1 MANILLK
8 NRQLNAAYHYI
19 SIFSFLN
26 STSRLS
32 TIISKFFKILSLD
45 VPDKNGDKRDVALG
59 FGDLDDY
66 TTSTVYF
73 GALIGRCANRIQE
86 AVIKID
92 GKEYNLAKNDGNNHL
107 HGGNKGFDKQ
117 VWHST
122 IKEDEQGEYLELT
135 YLSKDKEEN
144 YPGNLNVTVNYR
156 LNNNNE
162 LVIEYKAK
170 SDKDTVVNLTN
181 HSYFNLAG
189 QESGD
194 ILNHKLKIYGS
205 TITTA
210 DEQSI
215 PRGEIRNIKDTP
227 MDFTEF
233 RVVGESIDDD
243 YDQLNNGHGYDHNW
257 IIDGEEGKL
266 NMVAEVIEDT
276 SGIKMD
282 VYSTMPGV
290 QFYSGN
296 FLEGQKGKNG
306 AVYKRRAGLCLE
318 TQYYPNALVNP
329 EFPSTILK
337 AGEEYNH
344 TTIYKFTT
352 NK

>member
-1 MANILLK
+1 
-8 NRQLNAAYHYI
+8 
-19 SIFSFLN
+19 
-26 STSRLS
+26 
-32 TIISKFFKILSLD
+32 
-45 VPDKNGDKRDVALG
+45 
-59 FGDLDDY
+59 
-66 TTSTVYF
+66 
-73 GALIGRCANRIQE
+73 
-86 AVIKID
+86 
-92 GKEYNLAKNDGNNHL
+92 
-107 HGGNKGFDKQ
+107 
-117 VWHST
+117 
-122 IKEDEQGEYLELT
+122 
-135 YLSKDKEEN
+135 
-144 YPGNLNVTVNYR
+144 
-156 LNNNNE
+156 
-162 LVIEYKAK
+162 
-170 SDKDTVVNLTN
+170 
-181 HSYFNLAG
+181 
-189 QESGD
+189 
-194 ILNHKLKIYGS
+194 
-205 TITTA
+205 
-210 DEQSI
+210 
-215 PRGEIRNIKDTP
+215 

>member
-1 MANILLK
+1 MSIKVEKINKIIDNK
-8 NRQLNAAYHYI
+8 EIYI
-19 SIFSFLN
+19 YS
-26 STSRLS
+26 LS
-32 TIISKFFKILSLD
+32 NENGLTARIMNYGGVILSLD
-45 VPDKNGDKRDVALG
+45 IPDKNGDKRDVVLG
-59 FGDLDDY
+59 FDYLDDY

-73 GALIGRCANRIQE
+73 GALVGRCANRIQE
-86 AVIKID
+86 AVIEIG

-107 HGGNKGFDKQ
+107 HGGKKGFDKQ
-117 VWHST
+117 VWNST

-135 YLSKDKEEN
+135 YLS
-144 YPGNLNVTVNYR
+144 
-156 LNNNNE
+156 
-162 LVIEYKAK
+162 
-170 SDKDTVVNLTN
+170 KDTVVNLTN

-205 TITTA
+205 YITTA
-210 DEQSI
+210 DEESI
-215 PRGEIRNIKDTP
+215 PRGEIRNIKNTP

-233 RVVGESIDDD
+233 RVVGQSIDDD

-257 IIDGEEGKL
+257 IIDGEEGNL
-266 NMVAEVIEDT
+266 NIVAEVIEDT

-290 QFYSGN
+290 QFYTGN

-306 AVYKRRAGLCLE
+306 VVYKRRAGLCLE
-318 TQYYPNALVNP
+318 TQYYPNALANP

-352 NK
+352 K

>member
-1 MANILLK
+1 MSIKVEKINKIIDNK
-8 NRQLNAAYHYI
+8 EIYI
-19 SIFSFLN
+19 YS
-26 STSRLS
+26 LS
-32 TIISKFFKILSLD
+32 NENGLTARIMNYGGVILSLD

-266 NMVAEVIEDT
+266 NMLV
-276 SGIKMD
+276 KMILQLLYVLNPD
-282 VYSTMPGV
+282 S
-290 QFYSGN
+290 Q
-296 FLEGQKGKNG
+296 Q
-306 AVYKRRAGLCLE
+306 
-318 TQYYPNALVNP
+318 QVNVTKHLH
-329 EFPSTILK
+329 S
-337 AGEEYNH
+337 H
-344 TTIYKFTT
+344 TW
-352 NK
+352 